1 VPGTFIRL
9 EIMNQAKA
17 SVEAM
22 KMFNFHITN
31 KTLHDFLL
39 QTIIP
44 AYMVPVD
51 AVEIHSQYTRI
62 LYFGKWD
69 FLAWTMAKVMLFIL

>member
-1 VPGTFIRL
+1 MLGTLIRL

-17 SVEAM
+17 SVAAM

-39 QTIIP
+39 PTITS
-44 AYMVPVD
+44 AHMVPVD
-51 AVEIHSQYTRI
+51 EVDMHSQYARI
-62 LYFGKWD
+62 L
-69 FLAWTMAKVMLFIL
+69 